1 MSQFAFTAI
10 PLANPTGA
18 SVTGKREAASER
30 ALRDELRGQG
40 LIALDVRPVRLGD
53 ALRSAWSTDRVR
65 RSDGAWFL
73 RTLRLLL
80 ASNVPVEQGLATMQD
95 LAPTPRLRDICA
107 RVREKL
113 RAGASVADAVAA
125 VPGLA
130 RPQHIAVLRAGHE
143 SGRLEHALDLIDR
156 SLAMSDRV
164 RRSVAARLAYP
175 FVLVF
180 VGVVVL
186 WLLSTVV
193 MPKFAAALESMGGR
207 LPLMT
212 SATLAVGAALAWI
225 LPIVLLV
232 AIVVVVWLRSPA
244 GAGARSRLGR
254 LAMRTPLVRDVVWH
268 AQSAAL
274 TDTLATMLEGGGD
287 VLAGLTQAREV
298 VTSPEIAD
306 RLAAASRQ
314 VREGTDLGKAFK
326 GERVLPPLIGAVLEV
341 SVRGGDLVGGLRRA
355 ADACVERQE
364 RTAEKLLAALGPAV
378 VIFLALMVG
387 WVAYAMVAGMLA
399 MNDTQ
404 GL

>member
-1 MSQFAFTAI
+1 VSQFSFTAI
-10 PLANPTGA
+10 PLANPTGT
-18 SVTGKREAASER
+18 SVTGKREAPSER
-30 ALRDELRGQG
+30 ALREELRKQG
-40 LIALDVRPVRLGD
+40 LIAVDVRPVRLGD
-53 ALRSAWSTDRVR
+53 ALRSAWSTERVKR
-65 RSDGAWFL
+65 ADGAWFL

-95 LAPTPRLRDICA
+95 LAPTPRLKDICS
-107 RVREKL
+107 RVRERL
-113 RAGASVADAVAA
+113 RAGASVADAVAS

-130 RPQHIAVLRAGHE
+130 KAQHIAVLRAGHE

-164 RRSVAARLAYP
+164 RRSVFARLAYP
-175 FVLVF
+175 AVLVF

-186 WLLSTVV
+186 WLLSTIV
-193 MPKFAAALESMGGR
+193 MPKFASALESMGGR
-207 LPLMT
+207 LPLIT
-212 SATLAVGAALAWI
+212 SATLATGEALAWI
-225 LPIVLLV
+225 LPILLL
-232 AIVVVVWLRSPA
+232 AGLIGAVWIRSPA
-244 GAGARSRLGR
+244 GAGVRARIGR

-287 VLAGLTQAREV
+287 VLAGLSQAQEV
-298 VTSPEIAD
+298 ITSPEIAD
-306 RLAAASRQ
+306 RLTAASRQ

-326 GERVLPPLIGAVLEV
+326 SERVLPPLIGAVLEV